1 MARRKILTDDG
12 RIEDEIDM
20 EEAKSSNK
28 ELGLPDI
35 DDDEGRSNS
44 EPDGEDNPKKQKE
57 PKNAKSKASAK
68 QEQDD
73 EEDEDED
80 DVEEGRRYKYVERG
94 DLPNRSEEDDE
105 EDAEDDEEDDEE
117 EYESKKSRKET
128 KRTRKESRRSKKEQD
143 DEEDDEEDVEENLKN
158 FKGKK
163 AKPFTKKEQ
172 DDEEDEDDEEEMESK
187 KSKKESKKSKKEAM
201 PPWLDK
207 DKDDDDEEEKES
219 KKSKKEEIDVDV
231 SEDVAALI
239 DGENLSEDFKTKAA
253 TIFEAAVKS
262 KISKIRKQIR
272 EDSKKYLEAKTTDMQ
287 TEMTEKMDEY
297 MNYVVKEWM
306 EENKLAVEQG
316 VRTEVT
322 ESFIS
327 GLKKLF
333 EEHYIDV
340 PAEKE
345 DVFESLVQEVAELET
360 KLDEQTQKH
369 MDTVNDLNQYRAKDA
384 FRDVVEGMVD
394 TDIEKMKELTE
405 DVDYES
411 DKQYKEKLNIIKNS
425 YFKSDKKLDD
435 NKGTAAT
442 NKKITDGTSDGSMD
456 SVMAA
461 ISNLNKSR

>member
-1 MARRKILTDDG
+1 MAKEILTDDG
-12 RIEDEIDM
+12 QLEEVEMDEVKDD
-20 EEAKSSNK
+20 NK
-28 ELGLPDI
+28 KLGMPAI
-35 DDDEGRSNS
+35 DDEEGREDS
-44 EPDGEDNPKKQKE
+44 EPDGEGGTKKTGDPKTK
-57 PKNAKSKASAK
+57 KSNASAK
-68 QEQDD
+68 AENKKAKKEQDD
-73 EEDEDED
+73 EDDEDEE
-80 DVEEGRRYKYVERG
+80 DVEEGKSKKEQ
-94 DLPNRSEEDDE
+94 DD
-105 EDAEDDEEDDEE
+105 DYEDDEEDDEE
-117 EYESKKSRKET
+117 ET
-128 KRTRKESRRSKKEQD
+128 
-143 DEEDDEEDVEENLKN
+143 
-158 FKGKK
+158 
-163 AKPFTKKEQ
+163 
-172 DDEEDEDDEEEMESK
+172 ESK

-207 DKDDDDEEEKES
+207 DKDDDDDEEEKES
-219 KKSKKEEIDVDV
+219 KKSKKEDIDVDV

-239 DGENLSEDFKTKAA
+239 DGEELSEDFKKKAA

-272 EDSKKYLEAKTTDMQ
+272 DESKTYMENQTEAIQ

-306 EENKLAVEQG
+306 EENKLAVETG
-316 VRTEVT
+316 VRNEVT

-340 PAEKE
+340 PSEKE
-345 DVFESLVQEVAELET
+345 DIFESLVQEVAELET

-369 MDTVNDLNQYRAKDA
+369 MDTAKELNTYKAKDV
-384 FRDVVEGMVD
+384 FHEITDGMVD

-411 DKQYKEKLNIIKNS
+411 DEQYKEKLNIIKNS

-442 NKKITDGTSDGSMD
+442 NKKVTDGSSDGGMD

-461 ISNLNKSR
+461 ITNLNKVS